1 MNREPMNQPQSPENI
16 LEQLILVCDC
26 LPQMYPG
33 QGINLKGTLTELMPD
48 IKDRNWQRA
57 SNIIDIQRDSIIRQ
71 IEQQHE
77 TPLEVKE
84 HQKEYVRWQA
94 KVLKWMLDGMELE
107 HRMHILHGRA

>member
-1 MNREPMNQPQSPENI
+1 MNHRPMNQPQSPEDI

-33 QGINLKGTLTELMPD
+33 QGINLKVTLTELMPD

-77 TPLEVKE
+77 TSLEVKE
-84 HQKEYVRWQA
+84 HQKEGVRWQA
-94 KVLKWMLDGMELE
+94 KVLKWMLDGMKLE
-107 HRMHILHGRA
+107 QQRCILLGKA